1 MYYICL
7 TLKLSMENRDILEI
21 IERLSEIL
29 SKTELDEDTSLTI
42 ELKIKEL
49 VEKIKI

>member
-1 MYYICL
+1 
-7 TLKLSMENRDILEI
+7 MENRDILEI